1 MILSRVFIEKVKYQP
16 DPEED
21 GAIPK
26 AKKLDFSI
34 ELRRKEVRQQ
44 EFNSQLRRQRHDG
57 FLALNYY
64 FFCTFKSSF
73 LKNCIF
79 FILKL
84 MSQNLDKSQKS
95 NAIQKVVNL

>member
-16 DPEED
+16 DSEED

-64 FFCTFKSSF
+64 FFARSKAVSLKIAFF
-73 LKNCIF
+73 LF
-79 FILKL
+79 
-84 MSQNLDKSQKS
+84 
-95 NAIQKVVNL
+95 